1 MNNWIYK
8 SNIVEPTSIHK
19 IDYNERRGVEFV
31 IKSFLV
37 VRHLE
42 LILPLISL
50 HALSFFSLV
59 LTGNL
64 LKTNIFSEF
73 NLVVSRHFLSW
84 LPSVL
89 LPASPSLLKKCGSNF
104 NAHKCRSVC
113 GFERACWMV
122 FILVG
127 VTRANQLLADFLGCG
142 SLFGGRVH
150 LGGLA
155 LLAKSIQGV
164 VIDGCQVV
172 FFWLFGGVFHWGCI
186 VTYRND
192 WY

>member
-73 NLVVSRHFLSW
+73 NLVVSRHFLS
-84 LPSVL
+84 
-89 LPASPSLLKKCGSNF
+89 
-104 NAHKCRSVC
+104 
-113 GFERACWMV
+113 
-122 FILVG
+122 
-127 VTRANQLLADFLGCG
+127 
-142 SLFGGRVH
+142 
-150 LGGLA
+150 
-155 LLAKSIQGV
+155 
-164 VIDGCQVV
+164 
-172 FFWLFGGVFHWGCI
+172 
-186 VTYRND
+186 
-192 WY
+192 